1 MNEVYAR
8 LVYLGALI
16 LVLLAIASIA
26 AIWWEAKSEHP
37 PKERL
42 FWVLVLAVCLPF
54 AVIPWAYKRF
64 KRPSKAATQDIGFTR
79 EPRATDRFGN
89 FK

>member
-1 MNEVYAR
+1 MS
-8 LVYLGALI
+8 GAYKGFLT
-16 LVLLAIASIA
+16 LMMAVLLLMAAASLA
-26 AIWWEAKSEHP
+26 AIWWEAKSKHP

-42 FWVLVLAVCLPF
+42 FWVLVLAVFLPF
-54 AVIPWAYKRF
+54 AVIPWAFKRF
-64 KRPSKAATQDIGFTR
+64 KRPSKAATLDIGFTR